1 MGILSKNGRPDEKT
15 MNIFNT
21 LKELDVEGKK
31 VLVRVDFNVPMDK
44 NGKILDDRRIKA
56 AIPTIEYLAKKK
68 AIIILMSHLG
78 RPKKYEDHLRMDKV
92 SERLGK
98 LMKTTV
104 IQTDD
109 CIGAPVE
116 DQINKMQMGEVCM
129 LENLRFYPEEKKNDR
144 LFAQGLA
151 ELADFYVN
159 DAFATMHREHASVS
173 GIPYFLPSCAGLL
186 VMKEL
191 KQLDKAR
198 KPRKPFFAIICGAK
212 EDKLKTAEKMFTKA
226 SNLFIG
232 GVLGNILLKAR
243 GCKIGKSKT
252 ENMKLDKKFVESKKV
267 ITPEDVIIA
276 DKISPGAK
284 VKTVSAN
291 KVHSNW
297 LIIDIGPKTLKRI
310 QDIVKNSRT
319 VFWSGPPGMIEVDK
333 FSKGTKE
340 LAKILSNAEAVTI
353 AGGGD
358 TAEAIDRFK
367 LANKFT
373 HVSTGGGAAVAYVEG
388 EELPG
393 IKALVESKKRF
404 G

>member
-1 MGILSKNGRPDEKT
+1 
-15 MNIFNT
+15 MNFSTI
-21 LKELDVEGKK
+21 KDMDVEGKR

-44 NGKILDDRRIKA
+44 KGSILDDRRIKA
-56 AIPTIEYLAKKK
+56 VLPTVNYLTKKK
-68 AIIILMSHLG
+68 AIVILMSHLG
-78 RPKKYEDHLRMDKV
+78 RPKKIDDAFRMDAVAK
-92 SERLGK
+92 RLAK
-98 LMKTTV
+98 LLNTYV
-104 IQTDD
+104 IKLDD
-109 CIGAPVE
+109 CLGATVE
-116 DQINKMQMGEVCM
+116 DQINEMKMGEVCL
-129 LENLRFYPEEKKNDR
+129 LENLRFYPEEEKNDKS
-144 LFAQGLA
+144 FAQGLA
-151 ELADFYVN
+151 EFADIYVN

-291 KVHSNW
+291 EVPANW

-310 QDIVKNSRT
+310 QDVVKNSRT

-367 LANKFT
+367 LAGKFT